1 MFLVDVSFYD
11 VSDVSDPKLMYKFT
25 STYGKRIIGIHSMQG
40 GTATMRHGVRRKGS
54 TKRLKQAGNL
64 FRKNLNLKGV
74 C

>member
-1 MFLVDVSFYD
+1 
-11 VSDVSDPKLMYKFT
+11 
-25 STYGKRIIGIHSMQG
+25 MQG

-64 FRKNLNLKGV
+64 FSKNLNLKGV